1 MFNCGFLDLSP
12 GAGEWGRGRL
22 TVSPRNP
29 RLEVRFSGAYFFTA
43 GSLVLFHHFG
53 RFLLT
58 GHIEPAP
65 YPSVEGSHN
74 SFSGGFRVDW
84 EAVLGVAKR
93 F

>member
-1 MFNCGFLDLSP
+1 MLSCP
-12 GAGEWGRGRL
+12 
-22 TVSPRNP
+22 
-29 RLEVRFSGAYFFTA
+29 Y
-43 GSLVLFHHFG
+43 G

-74 SFSGGFRVDW
+74 SFFGGFRVDW